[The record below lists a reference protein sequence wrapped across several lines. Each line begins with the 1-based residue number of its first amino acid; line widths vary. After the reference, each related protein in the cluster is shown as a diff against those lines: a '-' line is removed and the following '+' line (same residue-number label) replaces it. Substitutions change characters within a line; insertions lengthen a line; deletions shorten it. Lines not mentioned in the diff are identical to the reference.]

1 LRGEFAVIR
10 ELREKSIKYEKERER
25 YAKIA
30 ERLAVVKREC
40 YEKKDRFEKEEL
52 DVEKLEKNTLS
63 SWIKH
68 ITGKFDESLK
78 REREEAIRAKFEYD
92 RIKNER
98 DRLQIELYGC
108 GENLKNLETANT
120 EYKKAIEKL
129 KSQLINSD
137 EMEIYFSKLNN
148 LENHKRELIEA
159 IEAARKVEMSLN
171 GAKECL
177 KSAKNWGTYDMLGG
191 GLIATSIK
199 HDRIDSA
206 KSALEAVEYNV
217 KNLKRELKDLDEDFS
232 ARIDISH
239 CLKMADF
246 FWDTIF
252 VDMSVQEHIKDGL
265 NQVDSSLYKIDKLI
279 NDLKSEIVDC
289 KKAQDKTEK
298 RLEEA
303 MIAKIEE

>member
-1 LRGEFAVIR
+1 MIR
-10 ELREKSIKYEKERER
+10 ELREKSILYENEKKR
-25 YAKIA
+25 YTNIA
-30 ERLAVVKREC
+30 DQLAILNREC
-40 YEKKDRFEKEEL
+40 YEKKMKYEKEEL
-52 DVEKLEKNTLS
+52 DVEKLEKNSIS

-78 REREEAIRAKFEYD
+78 KEREEAIRAKFEYD

-98 DRLQIELYGC
+98 DRLQIELNRC
-108 GENLKNLETANT
+108 GESLKKLETANT
-120 EYKKAIEKL
+120 EYERAIEKL

-137 EMEIYFSKLNN
+137 EMEIYFSELNS

-191 GLIATSIK
+191 GLITTSIK

-252 VDMSVQEHIKDGL
+252 VDLSVQEHIKGGL
-265 NQVDSSLYKIDKLI
+265 NQVDSSLHKIDKLI

-289 KKAQDKTEK
+289 KKAYDKTEK
-298 RLEEA
+298 RLEDA
-303 MIAKIEE
+303 MIEKVEG